1 MKRFL
6 RTLLE
11 HILRSDMPDMSVKGS
26 SEYSLSLHSTPTFHM
41 TVFSAIGG
49 HVVEFRRYNASTG
62 QQENYVYIIDSS
74 SNLEQRLAKIIAL
87 ECIR

>member
-11 HILRSDMPDMSVKGS
+11 HILRSDMSDMKVKAATDYSV
-26 SEYSLSLHSTPTFHM
+26 SLHSNPTFHM

-49 HVVEFRRYNASTG
+49 HVVEFRRYTASSG
-62 QQENYVYIIDSS
+62 QQENAVYIIDSS
-74 SNLEQRLAKIIAL
+74 SNLEQKLSKIIAL